1 MRGRKNFFTGILL
14 LTVSGAAVKICGL
27 LFKIPLVSI
36 IGEDG
41 MGYFNSAY
49 VIYTF
54 FYVLTTSG
62 LPLGMS
68 ILISGTEDPFLKRRY
83 LHTALWSF
91 GLLGLGICLFLMMFP
106 NQIAQLVG
114 NKQASSCL
122 RVMGFTLLFVCLS
135 GAIRGYFQ
143 GEKNM
148 LPTAVSQVIEA
159 VFKTALGI
167 LLAYYAVQKGKEPY
181 ETASYALFGITI
193 GSFLSLV
200 YLLLRLSREKSIF
213 KKSPA
218 WKAPKGIGKK
228 LFSVVLPVSASSVV
242 LSISSVLDL
251 GMVMRRLQSI
261 GFTPEE
267 ANRMYGNYSGL
278 AIPLFNLPPVLIA
291 PIAAALVPHLTSAL
305 AKKDS
310 WKSQKLIASALK
322 LTMLISAP
330 CVSGLAVLSKAI
342 LCLLFQE
349 TAALTAAPYLTLLAP
364 SILFVAL
371 FTAGSSLLQ
380 ACGKRNKPM
389 IAIAVGVI
397 FKQISG
403 YILIG
408 KYGMAGAPIGTFMCY
423 STAALLTFCFVK
435 KEGLL
440 QISFSSVFFFPLLC
454 GTLCGLAAK
463 GTLWLVQGSGLA
475 GQVLLPMLSGGTVYL
490 ISALLTGCVDEEVLS
505 LLPAGGKLARI
516 FKKIVHRKNGVK
528 NDKSSEQTN
537 QRAL

>member
-1 MRGRKNFFTGILL
+1 MRGKKNFFIGILL
-14 LTVSGAAVKICGL
+14 LTISGAAVKICGL

-68 ILISGTEDPFLKRRY
+68 ILISGTGDPFLKRRY
-83 LHTALWSF
+83 LRSALWSF
-91 GLLGLGICLFLMMFP
+91 GLLGLGVCLLLMLFP
-106 NQIAQLVG
+106 HQIARLVG
-114 NKQASSCL
+114 NEPASSCL
-122 RVMGFTLLFVCLS
+122 KVMGFTLLFVCLA

-148 LPTAVSQVIEA
+148 LPTAVSQVVEA

-167 LLAYYAVQKGKEPY
+167 LFAYYAVQKGKEPY
-181 ETASYALFGITI
+181 ETASYALFGITV
-193 GSFLSLV
+193 GSFISLV
-200 YLLLRLSREKSIF
+200 YLILRLSREKELF
-213 KKSPA
+213 RKQPG
-218 WKAPKGIGKK
+218 WKAPKGICKK

-251 GMVMRRLQSI
+251 GMVMRRLQST

-291 PIAAALVPHLTSAL
+291 PIAAALIPHLTSAL
-305 AKKDS
+305 AERNSLKTK
-310 WKSQKLIASALK
+310 KLIGSALK

-330 CVSGLAVLSKAI
+330 CVSGLAVLAEPI
-342 LCLLFQE
+342 LSLLFQE
-349 TAALTAAPYLTLLAP
+349 DAAVTAAPYLTLLAP

-371 FTAGSSLLQ
+371 FTAGSGLLQ
-380 ACGKRNKPM
+380 ASGERNKPM
-389 IAIAVGVI
+389 IAIAVGVV
-397 FKQISG
+397 FKQISS

-408 KYGMAGAPIGTFMCY
+408 KYGMTGAPIGTFICY
-423 STAALLTFCFVK
+423 SAAALLIFCFAE

-463 GTLWLVQGSGLA
+463 ATLWLVQGTGRIW
-475 GQVLLPMLSGGTVYL
+475 QVLLPVLSGGTVYL
-490 ISALLTGCVDEEVLS
+490 ISALLTGCVDEEALS
-505 LLPAGGKLARI
+505 LLPIGSRLSGML
-516 FKKIVHRKNGVK
+516 KKIVGRKK
-528 NDKSSEQTN
+528 RSEK
-537 QRAL
+537 